1 MFDESDEPL
10 FTQRGLDFVP
20 TEHTRGPWD
29 PRHQHGGAVAAL
41 VARAAEQTAGPGF
54 AVTRLTM
61 ELMRPV
67 PLETLAV
74 DVAVPRSGQVPELGD
89 GDILTYTSRE
99 GDFVSSAV
107 VHPRGAERN

>member
-74 DVAVPRSGQVPELGD
+74 DV
-89 GDILTYTSRE
+89 
-99 GDFVSSAV
+99 
-107 VHPRGAERN
+107 GAAARPPGHRHRRVAQRR